1 MKILITGATGLIGTE
16 LVALL
21 LQNGIAVHYLT
32 TSKSKIK
39 SNLNYHG
46 FFWNPAQGM
55 IDENALM
62 GVDTVIHLAGAS
74 ISKRWT
80 DSYKTEILESRI
92 LATNTLFKAIKEN
105 PNQIKQ
111 IVSASGTAIYPD
123 SFTTVYSENSTKF
136 DDNFLS
142 NVVVKWEESVDKF
155 QLLNI
160 KVCKLRTGIVFAK
173 NGGALQEMIKPFRF
187 GLGSN
192 FGDGSQISS
201 WINVQDLAAMYLF
214 AVKNSWEGTYN
225 AVAPFPV
232 SNSELTRS
240 LAQQLHRP
248 IWLPAI
254 PKWVMKFI
262 LGDMHELLFSNKKIS
277 AQKAI
282 DAGFRFQFPTVEKAL
297 QEILQ

>member
-21 LQNGIAVHYLT
+21 LKNGISVHYLT

-39 SNLNYHG
+39 SQLNYHG

-62 GVDTVIHLAGAS
+62 GVDAVIHLAGAS
-74 ISKRWT
+74 IAKRWT

-92 LATNTLFKAIKEN
+92 LATNTLFKAIKEY

-123 SFTTVYSENSTKF
+123 SSSTIYNENSAKF

-155 QLLNI
+155 QLLHI
-160 KVCKLRTGIVFAK
+160 KVCKLRTGVVFAK

-201 WINVQDLAAMYLF
+201 WIHVQDLAAMYLF

-225 AVAPFPV
+225 AVAPFPA

-262 LGDMHELLFSNKKIS
+262 LGDMHELLFNNKKIS

>member
-16 LVALL
+16 LVALF

-39 SNLNYHG
+39 SQLNYHG
-46 FFWNPAQGM
+46 FYWNPAQGM

-62 GVDTVIHLAGAS
+62 GVDAVIHLAGAS
-74 ISKRWT
+74 IAKRWT
-80 DSYKTEILESRI
+80 DAYKTEILESRI

-123 SFTTVYSENSTKF
+123 SSTIIYSENSTKF

-155 QLLNI
+155 QLLHL
-160 KVCKLRTGIVFAK
+160 KVCKLRTGVVFAK
-173 NGGALQEMIKPFRF
+173 NGGALQEMIKPIRF
-187 GLGSN
+187 GVGSN
-192 FGDGSQISS
+192 FGDGNQISS
-201 WINVQDLAAMYLF
+201 WIHLQDLAAMYLF
-214 AVKNSWEGTYN
+214 AVQNSWEGTYN
-225 AVAPFPV
+225 AVAPIPV

-240 LAQQLHRP
+240 IAQQLHRP
-248 IWLPAI
+248 LWLPAI
-254 PKWVMKFI
+254 PKFVMKFI
-262 LGDMHELLFSNKKIS
+262 LGNMHELLFNNKKIS

-282 DAGFRFQFPTVEKAL
+282 DAGFRFQYPTVEKAL
-297 QEILQ
+297 QEILP

>member
-39 SNLNYHG
+39 NNLNYHG

-55 IDENALM
+55 IDENVLM
-62 GVDTVIHLAGAS
+62 GVDAVIHLAGAS
-74 ISKRWT
+74 IAKRWT

-160 KVCKLRTGIVFAK
+160 KVCKLRTGVVFAK

-201 WINVQDLAAMYLF
+201 WIHVQDLAAMYLF
-214 AVKNSWEGTYN
+214 AVKNSWECTYN

-240 LAQQLHRP
+240 LAQQLLRP

-254 PKWVMKFI
+254 PKLVMKFI

-282 DAGFRFQFPTVEKAL
+282 DAGFRFQFPRVEEAL

>member
-16 LVALL
+16 LVALF

-39 SNLNYHG
+39 SQLNYHG
-46 FFWNPAQGM
+46 FYWNPAQGM

-62 GVDTVIHLAGAS
+62 GVDAVIHLAGAS
-74 ISKRWT
+74 IAKRWT
-80 DSYKTEILESRI
+80 DAYKTEILESRI

-123 SFTTVYSENSTKF
+123 SSTTIYSENSTEL

-155 QLLNI
+155 KLLNI
-160 KVCKLRTGIVFAK
+160 KVCKLRTGVVFAK
-173 NGGALQEMIKPFRF
+173 NGGALQEMIKPIRF

-192 FGDGSQISS
+192 FGDGNQISS
-201 WINVQDLAAMYLF
+201 WIHVQDLAAMYLF
-214 AVKNSWEGTYN
+214 SVQNSWEGTYN

-240 LAQQLHRP
+240 LAQQLHRTL
-248 IWLPAI
+248 WLPAI
-254 PKWVMKFI
+254 PKFVMKFI
-262 LGDMHELLFSNKKIS
+262 LGNMHELLFNNKKIS

-297 QEILQ
+297 QEILP

>member
-16 LVALL
+16 LVSLL

-39 SNLNYHG
+39 SQLNYQG
-46 FFWNPAQGM
+46 FYWNPAQGM

-74 ISKRWT
+74 IAKRWT
-80 DSYKTEILESRI
+80 DAYKTEILESRI

-123 SFTTVYSENSTKF
+123 SSIVNYSENNTEF
-136 DDNFLS
+136 NDNFLS

-155 QLLNI
+155 QLLHL
-160 KVCKLRTGIVFAK
+160 KVCKLRTGVVFAK
-173 NGGALQEMIKPFRF
+173 NGGALQEMIKPIRF
-187 GLGSN
+187 VLGSN

-201 WINVQDLAAMYLF
+201 WIHLQDLAAMYLF
-214 AVKNSWEGTYN
+214 AVQNSWEGVYN
-225 AVAPFPV
+225 AVAPFPI
-232 SNSELTRS
+232 SNKQLTQD
-240 LAQQLHRP
+240 LAKKMHRP
-248 IWLPAI
+248 LWLPAI
-254 PKWVMKFI
+254 PKFVMKFI
-262 LGDMHELLFSNKKIS
+262 LGDMHELLFNNKKIS

-282 DAGFRFQFPTVEKAL
+282 DAGFRFQFPTLDKAL
-297 QEILQ
+297 QEILS

>member
-39 SNLNYHG
+39 NNLNYHG

-62 GVDTVIHLAGAS
+62 GVDAVIHLAGAS
-74 ISKRWT
+74 IAKRWT

-160 KVCKLRTGIVFAK
+160 KVCKLRTGVVFAK

-201 WINVQDLAAMYLF
+201 WIHLQDLAAMYLF

-254 PKWVMKFI
+254 PKLVMKFI

-282 DAGFRFQFPTVEKAL
+282 DAGFRFQFPKVEKAL

>member
-16 LVALL
+16 LVLLL
-21 LQNGIAVHYLT
+21 LQNGIVVHYLT

-39 SNLNYHG
+39 NESNYHG
-46 FFWNPAQGM
+46 FYWNPAQGV
-55 IDENALM
+55 IDENCMM
-62 GVDTVIHLAGAS
+62 GVDAVIHLAGAS

-80 DSYKTEILESRI
+80 DAYKTEILESRI

-123 SFTTVYSENSTKF
+123 SAHVVYSENNTKSE
-136 DDNFLS
+136 DNFLS

-155 QLLNI
+155 QLLKI
-160 KVCKLRTGIVFAK
+160 KVCKIRTGVVFAK
-173 NGGALQEMIKPFRF
+173 NGGALLEMMKPIRF

-201 WINVQDLAAMYLF
+201 WIHVHDVAAMYLF
-214 AVKNSWEGTYN
+214 AVQNSWEGTYN

-232 SNSELTRS
+232 SNKQLTQD
-240 LAQQLHRP
+240 LAKKLHRP
-248 IWLPAI
+248 LWLPGI
-254 PKWVMKFI
+254 PKFVMKFI
-262 LGDMHELLFSNKKIS
+262 LGDMHELLFNDKKIS

-282 DAGFRFQFPTVEKAL
+282 DAGFHFQFPTLEKAL
-297 QEILQ
+297 QEILP

>member
-16 LVALL
+16 LVALF

-39 SNLNYHG
+39 SQLNYQG
-46 FFWNPAQGM
+46 FYWNPAQGM

-62 GVDTVIHLAGAS
+62 GVDAVIHLAGAS
-74 ISKRWT
+74 IAKRWT

-123 SFTTVYSENSTKF
+123 SSTTIYSENSTEF

-155 QLLNI
+155 KLLHL
-160 KVCKLRTGIVFAK
+160 KVCKLRTGVVFAK
-173 NGGALQEMIKPFRF
+173 NGGALQEMIKPIRF

-201 WINVQDLAAMYLF
+201 WIHLQDLVGMYLF
-214 AVKNSWEGTYN
+214 AVQHSWEGTYN
-225 AVAPFPV
+225 AVSPFPV

-248 IWLPAI
+248 LWLPAI
-254 PKWVMKFI
+254 PKFVMKFI
-262 LGDMHELLFSNKKIS
+262 LGDMHELLFNNKKIS

-297 QEILQ
+297 QEILT

>member
-16 LVALL
+16 LVSLF

-39 SNLNYHG
+39 SQLNYQG
-46 FFWNPAQGM
+46 FYWNPAQGM

-62 GVDTVIHLAGAS
+62 GVDAVIHLAGAS
-74 ISKRWT
+74 IAKRWT

-123 SFTTVYSENSTKF
+123 SSTTIYSENSTEF

-155 QLLNI
+155 KLLHL
-160 KVCKLRTGIVFAK
+160 KVCKLRTGVVFAK
-173 NGGALQEMIKPFRF
+173 NGGALQEMIKPIRF

-201 WINVQDLAAMYLF
+201 WIHLQDLVGMYLF
-214 AVKNSWEGTYN
+214 AVQHSWEGTYN
-225 AVAPFPV
+225 AVSPFPV

-248 IWLPAI
+248 LWLPAI
-254 PKWVMKFI
+254 PKFVMKFI
-262 LGDMHELLFSNKKIS
+262 LGDMHELLFNNKKIS

-297 QEILQ
+297 QEILT

>member
-1 MKILITGATGLIGTE
+1 MKILITGATGLIGSE
-16 LVALL
+16 LVSLL

-39 SNLNYHG
+39 SQLNYQG
-46 FFWNPAQGM
+46 FYWNPSQGM

-62 GVDTVIHLAGAS
+62 GVDAVIHLAGAS
-74 ISKRWT
+74 IAKRWT

-123 SFTTVYSENSTKF
+123 SASVIYSENNAAT

-155 QLLNI
+155 QLLHL
-160 KVCKLRTGIVFAK
+160 KVCKLRTGVVFAK
-173 NGGALQEMIKPFRF
+173 NGGALQEMIKPIRF
-187 GLGSN
+187 GVGSS
-192 FGDGSQISS
+192 FGDGNQISS
-201 WINVQDLAAMYLF
+201 WIHLQDLAAMYLF
-214 AVKNSWEGTYN
+214 ALQNSWEGTYN

-232 SNSELTRS
+232 SNSDLTRS
-240 LAQQLHRP
+240 IAQKLHRP
-248 IWLPAI
+248 LWLPAI
-254 PKWVMKFI
+254 PKFVMKFI
-262 LGDMHELLFSNKKIS
+262 LGDMHELLFNNKKIS

-282 DAGFRFQFPTVEKAL
+282 DGGFRFQFPTVEKAL
-297 QEILQ
+297 QEILP

>member
-1 MKILITGATGLIGTE
+1 MKILITGATGLIGRE
-16 LVALL
+16 LVALF

-39 SNLNYHG
+39 SQLNYHG
-46 FFWNPAQGM
+46 FYWNPAQGM

-62 GVDTVIHLAGAS
+62 GVDAVIHLAGAS
-74 ISKRWT
+74 IAKRWT
-80 DSYKTEILESRI
+80 DAYKTEILESRI

-123 SFTTVYSENSTKF
+123 SSTTIYSENSTEL

-155 QLLNI
+155 KLLNI
-160 KVCKLRTGIVFAK
+160 KVCKLRTGVVFAK
-173 NGGALQEMIKPFRF
+173 NGGALQEMIKPIRF

-192 FGDGSQISS
+192 FGDGNQISS
-201 WINVQDLAAMYLF
+201 WIHVQDLAAMYLF
-214 AVKNSWEGTYN
+214 SVQNSWEGTYN

-240 LAQQLHRP
+240 LAQQLHRTL
-248 IWLPAI
+248 WLPAI
-254 PKWVMKFI
+254 PKFVMKFI
-262 LGDMHELLFSNKKIS
+262 LGNMHELLFNNKKIS

-282 DAGFRFQFPTVEKAL
+282 DAGFRFQFPTAEKAL
-297 QEILQ
+297 QEILP

>member
-16 LVALL
+16 LVALF

-39 SNLNYHG
+39 SQLNYHR
-46 FFWNPAQGM
+46 FYWNPAQGM

-62 GVDTVIHLAGAS
+62 GVDAVIHLAGAS
-74 ISKRWT
+74 IAKRWT
-80 DSYKTEILESRI
+80 DAYKTEILESRI

-123 SFTTVYSENSTKF
+123 SSTTIYSENSTEL

-155 QLLNI
+155 KLLNI
-160 KVCKLRTGIVFAK
+160 KVCKLRTGVVFAK
-173 NGGALQEMIKPFRF
+173 NGGALQEMIKPIRF

-192 FGDGSQISS
+192 FGDGNQISS
-201 WINVQDLAAMYLF
+201 WIHVQDLAAMYLF
-214 AVKNSWEGTYN
+214 SVQNSWEGTYN

-248 IWLPAI
+248 LWLPAI
-254 PKWVMKFI
+254 PKFVMKFI
-262 LGDMHELLFSNKKIS
+262 LGNMHELLFNNKKIS

-297 QEILQ
+297 QEIFP